1 MKKEFDHEERQPLSI
16 DELLKDLHIAEELGY
31 GYLYGE
37 FYDEEICSKLIEK
50 GYSVYFII
58 QFFEEDSYTCIP
70 LNEDEK
76 KGEVIVIREFLIEE
90 MLNVILE
97 DEIDKL
103 DDFKNPE
110 EEEK

>member
-1 MKKEFDHEERQPLSI
+1 MEKEFDHEERQPLSI
-16 DELLKDLHIAEELGY
+16 DELLKELHIAEELGY

-103 DDFKNPE
+103 DDLKDPE